1 MANYGSNSLTIEI
14 DLADGGALVNI
25 SNFVRTF
32 NGLEVERV
40 LQEGHGFGDSWFEHL
55 QTGLRKANDITIGGY
70 YDDTAA
76 ASGPEGLNIASQTHA
91 VTRTLKVTWGGT
103 KTSTVEVW
111 IQKYNRK
118 GSVGNLTEWEALL
131 RPSGAVTEA

>member
-1 MANYGSNSLTIEI
+1 MANYGSNSLTIKI
-14 DLADGGALVNI
+14 DLADAGSLVNI

-32 NGLEVERV
+32 NGFEVER
-40 LQEGHGFGDSWFEHL
+40 LLTESQAFGDSWFESL
-55 QTGLRKANDITIGGY
+55 QVGLRRVGDITIGGF

-76 ASGPEGLNIASQTHA
+76 ASGPEGLNIAAVTHA
-91 VTRTLKVTWGGT
+91 VTRTLEITWGST

-111 IQKYNRK
+111 IQKYTRK
-118 GSVGNLTEWEALL
+118 ATVGNLTEWEAVL

>member
-1 MANYGSNSLTIEI
+1 MANYGSNSLTIKV
-14 DLADGGALVNI
+14 DLADAGSLVNI

-32 NGLEVERV
+32 NGLEVER
-40 LQEGHGFGDSWFEHL
+40 LLTESTAFGDAWAESQ
-55 QTGLRKANDITIGGY
+55 QTGLRRANDITLGGY

-76 ASGPEGLNIASQTHA
+76 ASGPEGLNIAAVTHA
-91 VTRTLKVTWGGT
+91 VTRTLEITWGGS

-111 IQKYNRK
+111 IQKYTRK
-118 GSVGNLTEWEALL
+118 ASVGNLTEWEAVL